1 MEEIIERKAN
11 IKGTTKSWFKERL
24 SRFKPVVFIKK
35 NLPIFI
41 FIILFLLSLLFRIWD
56 IKKYEIYDI
65 SGTPA
70 DTGVS
75 KLVSDY
81 LDKNVLGKNFFFIN
95 SVSLSDEL
103 ARNISYINYVNI
115 SKLVPNKLVIMLDLF
130 SPKFVALIGTEKCS
144 LLSLEGIVLEELC
157 LESEDITNCCTE
169 YVKDTSYSF
178 FKSEEM
184 DFADITSGKR
194 SLLVIDTISK
204 MIKIV
209 ESFGGSIKEVY
220 LEQNII
226 DIIDEEG
233 RVSRFSLSDNLTTQ
247 LARYFVVMRKI
258 RQDEMK
264 YSIIDVRFERPV
276 VKN

>member
-41 FIILFLLSLLFRIWD
+41 FIILFLLSLLFHIWD
-56 IKKYEIYDI
+56 IKKYDIYDI

-115 SKLVPNKLVIMLDLF
+115 SKLVPNRLVIMLDLF

-157 LESEDITNCCTE
+157 LESEDIKNCCTE
-169 YVKDTSYSF
+169 YVKDTPYSF

>member
-115 SKLVPNKLVIMLDLF
+115 SKLVPNRLVIMLDLF

-209 ESFGGSIKEVY
+209 ESFGVSIKEVY

>member
-1 MEEIIERKAN
+1 
-11 IKGTTKSWFKERL
+11 
-24 SRFKPVVFIKK
+24 
-35 NLPIFI
+35 
-41 FIILFLLSLLFRIWD
+41 
-56 IKKYEIYDI
+56 
-65 SGTPA
+65 
-70 DTGVS
+70 
-75 KLVSDY
+75 
-81 LDKNVLGKNFFFIN
+81 
-95 SVSLSDEL
+95 
-103 ARNISYINYVNI
+103 
-115 SKLVPNKLVIMLDLF
+115 
-130 SPKFVALIGTEKCS
+130 
-144 LLSLEGIVLEELC
+144 
-157 LESEDITNCCTE
+157 
-169 YVKDTSYSF
+169 
-178 FKSEEM
+178 M

-209 ESFGGSIKEVY
+209 ESFGVSIKEVY

>member
-1 MEEIIERKAN
+1 MEEIIKRKAN

-24 SRFKPVVFIKK
+24 VRFKPVVFIKK

-41 FIILFLLSLLFRIWD
+41 FIILFFLSLLFRIWN

-70 DTGVS
+70 DENVT

-81 LDKNVLGKNFFFIN
+81 LDKNVIGKNFFLIN

-103 ARNISYINYVNI
+103 VKNISYINYINI

-209 ESFGGSIKEVY
+209 ESFGVSIKEVY

>member
-103 ARNISYINYVNI
+103 ARNISYINYINI

-209 ESFGGSIKEVY
+209 ESFGVSIKEVY

>member
-115 SKLVPNKLVIMLDLF
+115 SKLVPNRLVIMLDLF

-209 ESFGGSIKEVY
+209 HDWLSKKT
-220 LEQNII
+220 NN
-226 DIIDEEG
+226 EE
-233 RVSRFSLSDNLTTQ
+233 
-247 LARYFVVMRKI
+247 K
-258 RQDEMK
+258 K
-264 YSIIDVRFERPV
+264 
-276 VKN
+276 

>member
-184 DFADITSGKR
+184 EFADITSGKR

-209 ESFGGSIKEVY
+209 ESFGVSIKEVY

>member
-56 IKKYEIYDI
+56 IKKYDIYDT

-115 SKLVPNKLVIMLDLF
+115 SKLVPNRLVIMLDLF

-209 ESFGGSIKEVY
+209 ESFGVSIKEVY

>member
-41 FIILFLLSLLFRIWD
+41 FIILFLLSLLFHIWD
-56 IKKYEIYDI
+56 IKKYDIYDT

-209 ESFGGSIKEVY
+209 ESFGVSIKEVY

>member
-115 SKLVPNKLVIMLDLF
+115 SKLVPNRLVIMLDLF

>member
-56 IKKYEIYDI
+56 IKKYDIYDT

-115 SKLVPNKLVIMLDLF
+115 SKLVPNRLVIMLDLF

-194 SLLVIDTISK
+194 YLLVIDTISK

-209 ESFGGSIKEVY
+209 ESFGVSIKEVY

>member
-56 IKKYEIYDI
+56 IKKYDIYDT

-209 ESFGGSIKEVY
+209 ESFGVSIKEVY

>member
-1 MEEIIERKAN
+1 MEEIIKRKAN

-24 SRFKPVVFIKK
+24 VRFKPVVFIKK

-41 FIILFLLSLLFRIWD
+41 FIILFFLSLLFRIWD

-65 SGTPA
+65 SGSSA
-70 DTGVS
+70 DEDVS
-75 KLVSDY
+75 KLVRTY
-81 LDKNVLGKNFFFIN
+81 LDENVLGKNFFLIN
-95 SVSLSDEL
+95 SVSLSEEL
-103 ARNISYINYVNI
+103 VKNISYINYVNI

-157 LESEDITNCCTE
+157 LESEDIKNCCTE
-169 YVKDTSYSF
+169 YVKDTPYSF
-178 FKSEEM
+178 FKSEEI
-184 DFADITSGKR
+184 DISDIANGKR
-194 SLLVIDTISK
+194 SLLVIETISK
-204 MIKIV
+204 MIKMV
-209 ESFGGSIKEVY
+209 ESFGVSVKEIY
-220 LEQNII
+220 LDQNVI

-233 RVSRFSLSDNLTTQ
+233 RVNRFSLSDDLNVQ

-264 YSIIDVRFERPV
+264 YSIIDIRFERPV

>member
-56 IKKYEIYDI
+56 IKKYDIYDT

-194 SLLVIDTISK
+194 YLLVIDTISK